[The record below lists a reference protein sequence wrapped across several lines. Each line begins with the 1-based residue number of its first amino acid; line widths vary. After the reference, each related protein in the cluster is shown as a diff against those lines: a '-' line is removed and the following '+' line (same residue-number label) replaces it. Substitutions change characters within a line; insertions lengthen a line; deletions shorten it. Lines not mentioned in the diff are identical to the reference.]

1 MPRLRL
7 RREAP
12 LVAEAPHLL
21 SDELQVGGLRHGL
34 DLAASGSSVSPV
46 GSVGAGIAGGPTARP
61 DQGAPAGIAA
71 VATVPTRTPRSR
83 FAGDVEAD
91 ALDALVALR
100 DVAVHVVR
108 DDEEHEHVPAVA
120 TVTSAST
127 GPAWASVATVVA
139 VGAVP
144 ASASV
149 PAALSAPALAA
160 VGFDDHVAARGHVR
174 EVEQDIQG
182 VRSVLPGLSRT
193 SAAA

>member
-61 DQGAPAGIAA
+61 DQGAPAGIA
-71 VATVPTRTPRSR
+71 
-83 FAGDVEAD
+83 
-91 ALDALVALR
+91 
-100 DVAVHVVR
+100 
-108 DDEEHEHVPAVA
+108 AVA